1 MHEQAV
7 INARLNTELM
17 RQRPHVLMRPRV
29 FPDGNAWCCL
39 YGDNLQE
46 GVAGFGDTPEGACY
60 DFDMA
65 WGQNRL
71 PAKCPT

>member
-7 INARLNTELM
+7 INAQLNTEIL
-17 RQRPHVLMRPRV
+17 RQRPHVLMQPRV
-29 FPDGNAWCCL
+29 FPDGNKWCAL
-39 YGDNLQE
+39 YGDDLMS

-71 PAKCPT
+71 PVAKG